1 MKSRLPKLFLMLF
14 LLSGWMEGSA
24 RKQPGKE
31 MLLPMAQTERVYT
44 EETRVEKVKNDPVFG
59 AYGRLLFP
67 VQEGYMSGSTL
78 GTLDFA
84 WYSNVR
90 ADETIAVLNDLHEQ
104 AEKGETIFFDIYS
117 EAEKERDPHKK
128 DTGLFFFR
136 GKPGAKTAFVNA
148 GGGFAYVAALH
159 DSFPQAM
166 ALARKGY
173 NAFCLIY
180 RPDAQSAAE
189 DLARAIAFVF
199 DHARE
204 LEVDPEDYSLWGG
217 SAGARMANWLGT
229 YGTAYFD
236 AQDEPGPAAVIMQ
249 YTGESEVTGA
259 EPPTFAVVGTRDWIA
274 SWRVMQERVQALQ
287 AAGIPAEI
295 RIYKGLQHGFGLG
308 KGTSAEGW
316 LEEAVAFW
324 QQEIDS
330 HEKE

>member
-44 EETRVEKVKNDPVFG
+44 EETRVEEVKNDPVFG

-117 EAEKERDPHKK
+117 EAEKERDPYKK

-173 NAFCLIY
+173 SAFCLIY

-204 LEVDPEDYSLWGG
+204 LEVDPDDYSL
-217 SAGARMANWLGT
+217 
-229 YGTAYFD
+229 
-236 AQDEPGPAAVIMQ
+236 
-249 YTGESEVTGA
+249 
-259 EPPTFAVVGTRDWIA
+259 
-274 SWRVMQERVQALQ
+274 
-287 AAGIPAEI
+287 
-295 RIYKGLQHGFGLG
+295 
-308 KGTSAEGW
+308 
-316 LEEAVAFW
+316 
-324 QQEIDS
+324 
-330 HEKE
+330 